1 MEHLIKQYPCIFGE
15 ILHHEKFFLNPL
27 FNFHHL
33 NVLIHKYYSRT
44 FRFSKKPIETP
55 FLLVF
60 FCFTNIKKYHIKWRR
75 KI

>member
-1 MEHLIKQYPCIFGE
+1 MEHLIKQYSYFFGE
-15 ILHHEKFFLNPL
+15 TLHQEKFFPSPL

-44 FRFSKKPIETP
+44 FRFNTKPTEIT

-60 FCFTNIKKYHIKWRR
+60 FCFTIFKKHRIK
-75 KI
+75 